1 MKSVKSKL
9 ATGMSVAVFATLG
22 MVAVAQTPEQK
33 SAQPQTQTGAAP
45 SGQTR
50 AETTAPE
57 QQMTLVGCVQREAD
71 YRRARDAGK
80 GGVAGTGIGAGN
92 EFVLINASMAT
103 APPAASTAATSG
115 TAPATATGTGGSAG
129 SAYELTGPNERQ
141 VEAHLGKRVEIVGKL
156 KAAAANASGP
166 TGGPTAGT
174 PPTGVDVTSPDL
186 RLRELEVS
194 SVREVAGACPAPA
207 K

>member
-1 MKSVKSKL
+1 MKSATSTLAAGMTVATL
-9 ATGMSVAVFATLG
+9 ATAG
-22 MVAVAQTPEQK
+22 MVAFAQTAEQK
-33 SAQPQTQTGAAP
+33 PAQPQPQTGAAA

-50 AETTAPE
+50 AEATAPE
-57 QQMTLVGCVQREAD
+57 QQMTLVGCVQREDD

-80 GGVAGTGIGAGN
+80 GGVAGTGVGVGN
-92 EFVLINASMAT
+92 EFVLINASMST
-103 APPAASTAATSG
+103 AAPAASTAATTG

-141 VEAHLGKRVEIVGKL
+141 LEAHVGKRVEIVGKM
-156 KAAAANASGP
+156 KAAEANASGP
-166 TGGPTAGT
+166 TGGPTAGA

-194 SVREVAGACPAPA
+194 SVREAAGACPAPA